1 MKGIKMDTDRILY
14 YLMIAAASLISITLH
29 ECAHGYVAL
38 RLGDPTA
45 RNSGRLTLNPIKH
58 IDPLGLMMLIILK
71 IGYAK
76 PVPVNPVY
84 FSDRKKGMRM
94 VSFAG
99 PLTNLLLAFAAG
111 RTAVTIMDHAS
122 GYSDLLYYL
131 VMFLLIFTQLNIGY
145 GVFNLLPF
153 PPLDGSKIFASL
165 LPVKW
170 EAMFYRYQKYFYI
183 VVIAL
188 YLLGGLDV
196 IIDPVISFIYKLILF

>member
-1 MKGIKMDTDRILY
+1 MDTTRILY
-14 YLMIAAASLISITLH
+14 YVMIAAASLISITLH

-38 RLGDPTA
+38 KLGDPTA
-45 RNSGRLTLNPIKH
+45 KNSGRLTLNPIKH
-58 IDPLGLMMLIILK
+58 IDPVGLLMLIVLR

-76 PVPVNPVY
+76 PVPVNPMY

-99 PLTNLLLAFAAG
+99 PLTTLILAFTAG
-111 RTAVTIMDHAS
+111 RLAVLIMDLTGARS
-122 GYSDLLYYL
+122 GFTYYL

-183 VVIAL
+183 VVLAL
-188 YLLGGLDV
+188 YLLGGLNV